1 MRVAV
6 TGASGLIGSAL
17 VAGLRRDGHD
27 VLRLVR
33 RDARGADEVSWDPL
47 GGTVDTARLSGIDA
61 CFHFAGAGVGD
72 RRWTKSYKQVL
83 WDSRVRGTRT
93 IAAAMATLSPR
104 PRVLVCGS
112 AIGYYGD
119 TGERAVDESAPRG
132 SGFLAELVEAWEAA
146 AEPAQAA
153 GVRVVHP
160 RSGLVV
166 AAKGGAWGRM
176 FPIFRLGVGGR
187 LGSGRQYWSFVSL
200 TDEVRGLLFLLQADE
215 LSGPVNLTA
224 PEPARN
230 AEVTRAMGRV
240 LRRPTVLP
248 VPAFA
253 LRAVLGE
260 FSGEVLMSQRV
271 LPRRLPEA
279 GFAFAHPDVESAIR
293 CVA

>member
-17 VAGLRRDGHD
+17 VAGLHREGHD

-72 RRWTKSYKQVL
+72 RRWTTSYKQVL

-93 IAAAMATLSPR
+93 IAAAVAALSPR

-176 FPIFRLGVGGR
+176 FPIFRLGMGGR

-200 TDEVRGLLFLLQADE
+200 TDEVRGLLLLLQADQ

-224 PEPARN
+224 PEPAPN

-240 LRRPTVLP
+240 LRRPAVLP

-271 LPRRLPEA
+271 LPRRLREA
-279 GFAFAHPDVESAIR
+279 GFVFAHPDVENAIR
-293 CVA
+293 SVV